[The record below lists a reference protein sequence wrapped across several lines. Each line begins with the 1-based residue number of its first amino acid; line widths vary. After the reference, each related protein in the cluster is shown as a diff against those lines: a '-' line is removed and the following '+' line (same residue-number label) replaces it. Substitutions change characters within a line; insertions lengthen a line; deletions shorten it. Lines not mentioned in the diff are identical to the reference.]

1 MLEHEQFDVNS
12 SHEGTGTVARP
23 HLELSVV
30 TSIGHSLPRTTWA
43 DDRAGMR
50 ELQRAAVADR
60 MRLVKLDEPYTAED
74 LEYAQS
80 FCDQAIATAK

>member
-12 SHEGTGTVARP
+12 SHEDTGTIAKP

-30 TSIGHSLPRTTWA
+30 TSIGHSLPRTTWP
-43 DDRAGMR
+43 DDRAGISA
-50 ELQRAAVADR
+50 LQRLALADH
-60 MRLVKLDEPYTAED
+60 MRLVKLNEPYTAED

-80 FCDQAIATAK
+80 FCNQAIVPAK